1 MCVCPLALR
10 IRAHLCEST
19 SANLPRPPFLD
30 SHLVFSAPNDV
41 AIRAFDRAEAETT
54 PSEVT
59 GGLTSTFI
67 RHFRYGLIAHAE
79 GPVIPGLH
87 GQDAS
92 LPDML
97 VNGSRIVLVDVDDSA
112 DRGEMFSPF
121 PLFPRA

>member
-1 MCVCPLALR
+1 
-10 IRAHLCEST
+10 
-19 SANLPRPPFLD
+19 
-30 SHLVFSAPNDV
+30 VFSAPNDV

-59 GGLTSTFI
+59 G
-67 RHFRYGLIAHAE
+67 E

-112 DRGEMFSPF
+112 DRVERHRFSDDIGREMFSPYSDCEEELSDEDELSGDD
-121 PLFPRA
+121 PDE